1 MTRISEIASRSPA
14 CQPRVKCLSCA
25 WFYPMYVSVC
35 QHRPAYRWLGNIR
48 RYMPRVPIMALT
60 ATAKP
65 EVCWCVC
72 VCAGV
77 CACLC
82 VCVCMCVYMHV
93 CSCLHVY
100 LCVCVC
106 ADVCACLCV
115 CVCMCVCA
123 CMCACLHVYLCVC
136 VCVRV
141 FTTVYVV
148 VLSSCSSL
156 THPFAQRQSRFLLF
170 ALMQRVLAT
179 HRNLYPRNSVTTC
192 ASSSS

>member
-1 MTRISEIASRSPA
+1 
-14 CQPRVKCLSCA
+14 
-25 WFYPMYVSVC
+25 MYVSVC

-72 VCAGV
+72 VCAG
-77 CACLC
+77 
-82 VCVCMCVYMHV
+82 
-93 CSCLHVY
+93 
-100 LCVCVC
+100 
-106 ADVCACLCV
+106 VCACLCV